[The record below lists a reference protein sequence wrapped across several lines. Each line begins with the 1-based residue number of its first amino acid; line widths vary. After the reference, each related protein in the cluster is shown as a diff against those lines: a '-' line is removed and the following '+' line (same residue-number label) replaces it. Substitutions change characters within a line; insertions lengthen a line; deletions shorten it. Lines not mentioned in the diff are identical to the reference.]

1 MVYFFIQKYFN
12 PMCVTYFQK
21 SKTIFFRIFLSS
33 ILLIADFTFHIQ
45 MVNLKVLGK
54 RMFIKKTSKSLRRL
68 IEVNFHCLFI
78 WIQTFL
84 AVFQVKTQP
93 GVRF

>member
-1 MVYFFIQKYFN
+1 MCDVFSKNEDDIFRKIPIFHFIDCGFYLSYSNRKFEGFRSEDVY
-12 PMCVTYFQK
+12 
-21 SKTIFFRIFLSS
+21 
-33 ILLIADFTFHIQ
+33 
-45 MVNLKVLGK
+45 
-54 RMFIKKTSKSLRRL
+54 KKTSKSLRRL

-78 WIQTFL
+78 RIQSFL

>member
-12 PMCVTYFQK
+12 PMCVTYFHK
-21 SKTIFFRIFLSS
+21 SKTIFFGKFLSS

-45 MVNLKVLGK
+45 IVNLKVLGR

-78 WIQTFL
+78 RIQSFL

>member
-21 SKTIFFRIFLSS
+21 SKTIFLGKFLSS

-45 MVNLKVLGK
+45 IVNLKVLGK
-54 RMFIKKTSKSLRRL
+54 RMFIKNIKVVEETY
-68 IEVNFHCLFI
+68 
-78 WIQTFL
+78 
-84 AVFQVKTQP
+84 
-93 GVRF
+93 

>member
-21 SKTIFFRIFLSS
+21 SKTIFFGKCLSS
-33 ILLIADFTFHIQ
+33 IVLIADFTFHIQ
-45 MVNLKVLGK
+45 IVNLNVLG
-54 RMFIKKTSKSLRRL
+54 RTMFIKKTSKSLRRL

-78 WIQTFL
+78 RIQSFL

-93 GVRF
+93 GVGF

>member
-21 SKTIFFRIFLSS
+21 SKTIFFGKFLSS

-45 MVNLKVLGK
+45 IVNLKVLGR

-78 WIQTFL
+78 RIQSFL